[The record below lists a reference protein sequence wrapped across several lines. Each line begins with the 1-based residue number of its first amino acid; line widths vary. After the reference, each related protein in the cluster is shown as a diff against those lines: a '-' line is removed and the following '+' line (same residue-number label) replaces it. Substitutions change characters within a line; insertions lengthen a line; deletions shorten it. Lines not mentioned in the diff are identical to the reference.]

1 MRQWF
6 RDNRRYFLLLGLSVL
21 IFFAIFALYGLPM
34 KAVLYPALLCAVL
47 LLLFLLQSGRKALQK
62 HRTLVSL
69 RNLPDNLPEQ
79 LSDFDTTSDRDYREI
94 IGALLEKSARQET
107 DSRQRL
113 TDSMD
118 YYTTWVHQVKTPIAA
133 MRLIL
138 EKEDTPQARQ
148 LSEELFRIEQYV
160 QMALTYTRLDA
171 DTTDY
176 VFRKTD
182 VDAVIRGA
190 LRKFAAQFIG
200 RGIKLNYQP
209 CACTVVTD
217 EKWLSFVLEQVLSNA
232 LKYTPS
238 GSITIRVSA
247 RQVLTVADTGIGIA
261 ASDLPRVFEKGY
273 TGYNGRTEKRAS
285 GLGLY
290 LCRRICDGLGH
301 PISIASVPGKGTTVS
316 IDLHQN
322 TFSFE

>member
-6 RDNRRYFLLLGLSVL
+6 WDNRRYFLLLGLSVL
-21 IFFAIFALYGLPM
+21 IFSVIFALYGLPM
-34 KAVLYPALLCAVL
+34 KAVLYPSLLCAVL

-62 HRTLVSL
+62 HRALVSL
-69 RNLPDNLPEQ
+69 RNLPDNLSVQ
-79 LSDFDTTSDRDYREI
+79 LSNFDTAADRDYREI
-94 IGALLEKSARQET
+94 IDALLEKSARQEA

-138 EKEDTPQARQ
+138 EKEDTPHSRQ

-190 LRKFAAQFIG
+190 LRRFAAQFIG
-200 RGIKLNYQP
+200 RGIKLNYQS
-209 CACTVVTD
+209 CVCTVITD

-238 GSITIRVSA
+238 GSITIRVSDQ
-247 RQVLTVADTGIGIA
+247 QVLTVADTGIGIA

-273 TGYNGRTEKRAS
+273 TGYNGRAEKRAS

-301 PISIASVPGKGTTVS
+301 PISIASAPGEGTTVS

-322 TFSFE
+322 TFTFE